1 MLREAE
7 RARYLPNDRS
17 VDAMLDYPWI
27 IRAGAVARGALVV
40 LASDSDALSDR
51 ESLFWISTIS
61 TISTRGTS
69 VAFAITRTRVRTS

>member
-51 ESLFWISTIS
+51 ESL
-61 TISTRGTS
+61 
-69 VAFAITRTRVRTS
+69 